1 MQENQTTENTQDANN
16 VPKKT
21 ESQIV
26 ESMKALYIEQ
36 NILDEDIKALKDEA
50 KSVGYNAAL
59 LACVAKA
66 MANSKTNDIL
76 EKNELF
82 AKIVDKIEGN

>member
-1 MQENQTTENTQDANN
+1 MNN
-16 VPKKT
+16 GDQNAVAKKT

-59 LACVAKA
+59 LAYVAKA